1 MRTTEENLFE
11 LISNVVFGKKLSFD
25 SLSKDEIFEI
35 YKIAKKHNILHIISA
50 ALIGNGLVN
59 DEKAAAVFEE
69 NLNTTV
75 FKGLSMQYAFDRCC
89 ELLEKEHIDYIP
101 LKGAVLRPL
110 YPEAWMRVSVDIDIL
125 VKPEDHQRTAD
136 ILVDKLGL
144 RRTEISTPH
153 DITLRADDDTCVEV
167 HFDLIEESIFP
178 KVNEILSDVWSMAE
192 PCDGFTHRHKLP
204 MNIICFYHVAHLA
217 KHMKLGGG
225 GIKDFLDLYLLHLS
239 GQGIETCVE
248 LLEKGGILPFA
259 KAAEELCMV
268 WFGGASHT
276 ELTKS
281 LSEFVM
287 SGGLFRS
294 HKNSSILDIKQKH
307 GKLGYYLSRVFVPY
321 DYLKKQYPVIEKH
334 PYLTPVYGFVRLWSL
349 AFGKR
354 KKIRR
359 GVISHHSKIS
369 KADVTNT
376 KKLLDTLGL

>member
-59 DEKAAAVFEE
+59 DEKAAVFKE
-69 NLNTTV
+69 NLNTAV

-153 DITLRADDDTCVEV
+153 DITLRADDDTCVEL

-178 KVNEILSDVWSMAE
+178 KVNGILSDVWSMAE
-192 PCDGFTHRHKLP
+192 PCAGSSHKYKLP
-204 MNIICFYHVAHLA
+204 MNIVYFYHVAHLA

-225 GIKDFLDLYLLHLS
+225 GIKDFLDLHLLCLS
-239 GQGIETCVE
+239 GQETKTCSE
-248 LLEKGGILPFA
+248 LLEKGGIFPFA
-259 KAAEELCMV
+259 KAAEGLCKV
-268 WFGGASHT
+268 WFAGEEHT

-294 HKNSSILDIKQKH
+294 HKNSSILDIKQNH

-334 PYLTPVYGFVRLWSL
+334 PYLTPVYGIVRLWSL
-349 AFGKR
+349 AFGR
-354 KKIRR
+354 KKQTRKDM
-359 GVISHHSKIS
+359 VSHHSKIS
-369 KADVTNT
+369 KEDVNKT
-376 KKLLDTLGL
+376 KKLLNELKI